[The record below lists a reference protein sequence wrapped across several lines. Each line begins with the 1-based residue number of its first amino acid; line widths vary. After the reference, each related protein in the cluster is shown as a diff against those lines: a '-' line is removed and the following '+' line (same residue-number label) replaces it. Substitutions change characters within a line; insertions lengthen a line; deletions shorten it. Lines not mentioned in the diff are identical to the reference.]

1 MRQPIRLTGCRDVLA
16 NMMLLHTCA
25 AALCRRLYIRPGM
38 GIGHFKHAFGGRI
51 RTRGCKPEHHGLA
64 SSGNI
69 RHILKNLETVGLVEK
84 MPNGGRK
91 LTSSGQR
98 DMDLIAGRVPVNL
111 FIF

>member
-64 SSGNI
+64 SSECNCARADI
-69 RHILKNLETVGLVEK
+69 TAHLEHACILNRGL
-84 MPNGGRK
+84 
-91 LTSSGQR
+91 
-98 DMDLIAGRVPVNL
+98 PVTG
-111 FIF
+111 